1 MNELIQSGVSSGSL
15 RAVTKLEPS
24 DVFIITVPTPFKDE
38 DKTPDLS
45 YVMNVCETICK
56 VLKPGNLIILEST
69 SPVGTTENIVK
80 YLHNKRPDLNLPINN
95 NNNADVGIAYCPE
108 RIMPGNAIYELVNN
122 DRVIGGITESCAKAA
137 AKIYNSFLKGSNTIT
152 SSKVAELTKLT
163 ENSYR
168 DVNIAFA
175 NEISLICDQ
184 VDVDVWELIRCAN
197 KHPRV
202 NILQPGPG
210 VGGHCIAVDP
220 WFIISQVPE
229 TAVLIQTARHVND
242 NKVIKTLNL
251 IISKINSLKKEK
263 NNKTISL
270 SIYGIS
276 YKANVGDVRE
286 SPSITIIQG
295 LINEFNVSINIYD
308 PHVERLPKSL
318 NSDNVVFNLEDDY
331 KPDIAVLLVEH
342 DEFKDI
348 HHNFLDK
355 TVTIDSKGF
364 WN

>member
-1 MNELIQSGVSSGSL
+1 M
-15 RAVTKLEPS
+15 
-24 DVFIITVPTPFKDE
+24 
-38 DKTPDLS
+38 
-45 YVMNVCETICK
+45 
-56 VLKPGNLIILEST
+56 
-69 SPVGTTENIVK
+69 
-80 YLHNKRPDLNLPINN
+80 
-95 NNNADVGIAYCPE
+95 
-108 RIMPGNAIYELVNN
+108 
-122 DRVIGGITESCAKAA
+122 
-137 AKIYNSFLKGSNTIT
+137 
-152 SSKVAELTKLT
+152 
-163 ENSYR
+163 
-168 DVNIAFA
+168 
-175 NEISLICDQ
+175 
-184 VDVDVWELIRCAN
+184 
-197 KHPRV
+197 
-202 NILQPGPG
+202 
-210 VGGHCIAVDP
+210 
-220 WFIISQVPE
+220 
-229 TAVLIQTARHVND
+229 
-242 NKVIKTLNL
+242 
-251 IISKINSLKKEK
+251 
-263 NNKTISL
+263 